1 MQAPTPANADK
12 DTSEAVPQRGGS
24 FRLNGANK
32 YANVAINA
40 TIVQPKGIISLNKSP
55 KLKCLVTCFFKHS
68 SIVIFVVVVVVINMR
83 IYLFFNAITIR
94 TLILYVY
101 YIFLFSRSFTLL
113 SFYTRVMSLCHCL
126 FVCFVRFIKLKLN

>member
-40 TIVQPKGIISLNKSP
+40 TIVQPKGIISLKQSP
-55 KLKCLVTCFFKHS
+55 KLLLFVTCFFKHS

-94 TLILYVY
+94 KLILYDY
-101 YIFLFSRSFTLL
+101 NISIFTFHHSFVFLYVCHRVIVCSFVLFDL
-113 SFYTRVMSLCHCL
+113 
-126 FVCFVRFIKLKLN
+126 

>member
-1 MQAPTPANADK
+1 MATQAPTPANADK

-40 TIVQPKGIISLNKSP
+40 TIVQPKGIISLKQSP
-55 KLKCLVTCFFKHS
+55 KLIVLVTCFFKHS
-68 SIVIFVVVVVVINMR
+68 SIVIFVVVVVVNNMR
-83 IYLFFNAITIR
+83 IYLYFNAVTIR

-101 YIFLFSRSFTLL
+101 YISSYTFTIYFLYIKCDLYKQF
-113 SFYTRVMSLCHCL
+113 
-126 FVCFVRFIKLKLN
+126 FIKHVFI

>member
-40 TIVQPKGIISLNKSP
+40 TIVQPKGIISLKQSP
-55 KLKCLVTCFFKHS
+55 TCKLNVLVTCFFKHS

-113 SFYTRVMSLCHCL
+113 SFYTRVMSSCHCCSFVL
-126 FVCFVRFIKLKLN
+126 FDL

>member
-55 KLKCLVTCFFKHS
+55 KLKVFVTCFFKHS
-68 SIVIFVVVVVVINMR
+68 SIVIFVVVVTINMR

-94 TLILYVY
+94 KLILYVY
-101 YIFLFSRSFTLL
+101 YISIFTFHHSFVFL
-113 SFYTRVMSLCHCL
+113 YTCVIVSL
-126 FVCFVRFIKLKLN
+126 FVCFVRLFIKLKLN

>member
-40 TIVQPKGIISLNKSP
+40 TIVQPKGIISLKQSP
-55 KLKCLVTCFFKHS
+55 KLNVLVTCFFKHS

-101 YIFLFSRSFTLL
+101 YIFYFHVPSLFFL
-113 SFYTRVMSLCHCL
+113 STRVMSSCHCSFVL
-126 FVCFVRFIKLKLN
+126 FDL

>member
-1 MQAPTPANADK
+1 MATQAPTPANADK

-40 TIVQPKGIISLNKSP
+40 TIVQPNGIISLKQSP
-55 KLKCLVTCFFKHS
+55 NENVLVTCFFKHS

-113 SFYTRVMSLCHCL
+113 SFYTHVMSSCHCCSFVL
-126 FVCFVRFIKLKLN
+126 FDL

>member
-40 TIVQPKGIISLNKSP
+40 TIVHPKGIISLKQSP

-68 SIVIFVVVVVVINMR
+68 SIVIFVVVVVVVIINMR

-94 TLILYVY
+94 KLILYVY
-101 YIFLFSRSFTLL
+101 YISIFTFHHSFVFLYVCPMGPVSKTA
-113 SFYTRVMSLCHCL
+113 RVT
-126 FVCFVRFIKLKLN
+126 